1 MAPLSKSIFISYLLL
16 HNKLTPKDNV
26 WLKTTNYLIISVGRV
41 LLGPLLWIS
50 HRAGPVVSS
59 EGLIGEVYISK
70 FTHMVVVR
78 IQFLMSCW
86 AESFSSLLANVQR
99 PPLVPCFVGF
109 FTG

>member
-1 MAPLSKSIFISYLLL
+1 M
-16 HNKLTPKDNV
+16 
-26 WLKTTNYLIISVGRV
+26 GRV

-59 EGLIGEVYISK
+59 EGLTREVYISK
-70 FTHMVVVR
+70 FTHMVVVG

-86 AESFSSLLANVQR
+86 AEGLSNLLANVQR
-99 PPLVPCFVGF
+99 PPLVLCLVGF